1 MKMISYLMAA
11 CGLLAQS
18 AEPDRLMAA
27 LKDRTIADQI
37 SRMKT
42 DDRIKAYEAMATYQK
57 DNLHYQNLL
66 ATAYIQ
72 KMRETANPD
81 YLTRAAGIV
90 DAVVSAD
97 GGNYE
102 ALRLRSQIELERHNF
117 AAVASV
123 SRTLIKIAPD
133 DPWNWGTLGDALMEL
148 GQYEPAADAYQ
159 KMMSLR
165 PDLASYNRASY
176 YRFVMGDVDG
186 AIRVMKQ
193 AIQSGSRS
201 PENVAW
207 CLVDLG
213 NIYFKTGQ
221 LDTAELAYNAALK
234 VFPQYHAAYYGLGRL
249 HAAQGKYPAAIQ
261 ELKQAQ
267 AAVPMVEYLAALED
281 AYAGAG
287 LKDEARRQ
295 QKMIEAVDRL
305 ERANNQAANRGLAV
319 VYADHDR
326 QLPRALELA
335 QAELNVRQDIYT
347 YDALA
352 WVLYKNNQHA
362 EAWAAMTK
370 ALRLGTP
377 EPSFHYHAGMIA
389 KAMGRAEDAR
399 KHLEKALALNAKFDA
414 HQSRLAEAA
423 LNSMKIAA
431 KGSE

>member
-1 MKMISYLMAA
+1 MKLTIYFLTA
-11 CGLLAQS
+11 GILLAQS
-18 AEPDRLMAA
+18 VEPDRLMAA

-42 DDRIKAYEAMATYQK
+42 DDRIKAYEAMSAHMK

-90 DAVVSAD
+90 DAVIHAD

-117 AAVASV
+117 TVVANV

-133 DPWNWGTLGDALMEL
+133 DPWNWGTLGDALIEL
-148 GQYEPAADAYQ
+148 GQYEAAADAYQ

-176 YRFVMGDVDG
+176 YRFLNGDVTG
-186 AIRVMKQ
+186 AIDVMKK
-193 AIQSGSRS
+193 AIASGSRS

-221 LDTAELAYNAALK
+221 TTTAELAFNAALK
-234 VFPQYHAAYYGLGRL
+234 VFPQYHPAYYGLGRI

-261 ELKQAQ
+261 ELKLAQ
-267 AAVPMVEYLAALED
+267 AAVPMVEYVAALED
-281 AYAGAG
+281 AYLAAGQ
-287 LKDEARRQ
+287 KEEAQ
-295 QKMIEAVDRL
+295 AQAKMIDTIDRL
-305 ERANNQAANRGLAV
+305 ERANNQAANRTLATI
-319 VYADHDR
+319 YADHNRKLD
-326 QLPRALELA
+326 RALELA
-335 QAELNVRQDIYT
+335 QAELKVRQDIYT

-352 WVLYKNNQHA
+352 WVLYKNKQLP
-362 EAWAAMTK
+362 EAWAASTK

-377 EPSFHYHAGMIA
+377 EPSFHYHAGLIA
-389 KAMGRAEDAR
+389 KALGRSDEAR
-399 KHLEKALALNAKFDA
+399 KHLENAGNFKAA
-414 HQSRLAEAA
+414 QE
-423 LNSMKIAA
+423 
-431 KGSE
+431 